1 MSNVN
6 PFHNPFMLGF
16 DELSDM
22 FLSIS
27 KGSESFPPYNIELVD
42 DNTLEISLAVAGYT
56 EQDLEVSLEDTELVI
71 RGRQEHNEQKR
82 YTHKGIAARSFIKT
96 FILADGMVVENVA
109 LTYGLLVITVRKPIK
124 KAKKVVLK
132 ITHQPK
138 KTHVIEAK
146 GGPKW

>member
-1 MSNVN
+1 MNN
-6 PFHNPFMLGF
+6 TPFNSHLFLGF
-16 DELSDM
+16 DELEDM
-22 FLSIS
+22 LC
-27 KGSESFPPYNIELVD
+27 KVARTGDSFPPYNIELVD

-146 GGPKW
+146 GGPK

>member
-1 MSNVN
+1 MMNN
-6 PFHNPFMLGF
+6 TPFNSHLFLGF
-16 DELSDM
+16 DELEDM
-22 FLSIS
+22 LC
-27 KGSESFPPYNIELVD
+27 KVARTGDSFPPYNIELVD

-71 RGRQEHNEQKR
+71 RGRQDHNEQKR

-138 KTHVIEAK
+138 NTHVIEAK
-146 GGPKW
+146 GGPK

>member
-1 MSNVN
+1 MNN
-6 PFHNPFMLGF
+6 TPFNSHLFLGF
-16 DELSDM
+16 DELEDM
-22 FLSIS
+22 LC
-27 KGSESFPPYNIELVD
+27 KVARTGDSFPPYNIELVD

-71 RGRQEHNEQKR
+71 RGRQDHNEQKR

-132 ITHQPK
+132 ITHQPE

-146 GGPKW
+146 GGSK

>member
-1 MSNVN
+1 MNN
-6 PFHNPFMLGF
+6 TPFNSHLFLGF
-16 DELSDM
+16 DELEDM
-22 FLSIS
+22 LC
-27 KGSESFPPYNIELVD
+27 KVARTGDSFPPYNIELVD

-146 GGPKW
+146 GGSK

>member
-1 MSNVN
+1 MNN
-6 PFHNPFMLGF
+6 TPFNSHLFLGF
-16 DELSDM
+16 DELEDM
-22 FLSIS
+22 LC
-27 KGSESFPPYNIELVD
+27 KVARTGDSFPPYNIELVD

-138 KTHVIEAK
+138 NTHVIEAK
-146 GGPKW
+146 GDPK

>member
-1 MSNVN
+1 MNN
-6 PFHNPFMLGF
+6 TPFNSHLFLGF
-16 DELSDM
+16 DELEDM
-22 FLSIS
+22 LC
-27 KGSESFPPYNIELVD
+27 KVARTGDSFPPYNIELVD
-42 DNTLEISLAVAGYT
+42 DNTLEISLSVAGYT
-56 EQDLEVSLEDTELVI
+56 EQDLEVSLEDAELVI

-146 GGPKW
+146 GGPK

>member
-1 MSNVN
+1 MNN
-6 PFHNPFMLGF
+6 TPFNSHLFLGF
-16 DELSDM
+16 DELEDM
-22 FLSIS
+22 LC
-27 KGSESFPPYNIELVD
+27 KVARTGDSFPPYNIELVD

-71 RGRQEHNEQKR
+71 RGRQDHNEQKR

-146 GGPKW
+146 GGPK